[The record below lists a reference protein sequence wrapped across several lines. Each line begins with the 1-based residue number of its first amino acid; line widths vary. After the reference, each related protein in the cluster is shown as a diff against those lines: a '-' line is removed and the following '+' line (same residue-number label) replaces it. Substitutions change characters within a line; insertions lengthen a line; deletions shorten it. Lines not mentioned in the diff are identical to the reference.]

1 MKCKDLTFAVQR
13 AASFPAPFTVIT
25 RTGAIK
31 ITVTD
36 DVRRLLKAHGPEK
49 LETMGGESAKDA
61 LAVYEQLKRMRAVE
75 VYAGAPATPKR
86 HRDDWKR
93 QRRNKRANKFNTEI
107 EETKEIEVDTDETKP
122 FVSPEEAFGPDVL
135 DFEI

>member
-1 MKCKDLTFAVQR
+1 MSKNLTAAVQR

-25 RTGAIK
+25 REGAAK
-31 ITVTD
+31 ISVSD

-49 LETMGGESAKDA
+49 LEKMDGESAKDA
-61 LAVYEQLKRMRAVE
+61 LAVYAQLAKMRAVE

-86 HRDDWKR
+86 HSDNWKR
-93 QRRNKRANKFNTEI
+93 QRRNERRSNLGGYGESRAEN
-107 EETKEIEVDTDETKP
+107 EENEDTETKP

-135 DFEI
+135 NLI